1 MGIKRYQDIKT
12 ELHSLGRSGADLSRL
27 SGIPYRRLSGFLTG
41 YWALRFEEIDRINMV
56 ILQWQ
61 SEAGDSIDIMLKPN
75 TPDNDRIQVPNK
87 GVE

>member
-41 YWALRFEEIDRINMV
+41 YWALRFEEIDGIEN
-56 ILQWQ
+56 ILRHWKM
-61 SEAGDSIDIMLKPN
+61 ESIPRQ
-75 TPDNDRIQVPNK
+75 TAVNK
-87 GVE
+87 NGTEPL